1 VSFKRDSLAVLLDRT
16 YANYTGLFRPL
27 DKTPRQNLL
36 KVFASVDAGIY
47 HQLLGDLDFLAKQIF
62 PDTAEGEYLREHWS
76 GKVTPLHAIT
86 AAGEVTMT
94 GIANKPIPAG
104 VVFESA
110 AAGERYYLNN
120 AYRLDGGGQAIVTVK
135 AENPG
140 QQGNLAAGEKLFI
153 ISALPAG
160 IDSHAVASGAGII
173 GGCDAETDEEYLAR
187 VLAALRNPSRYGKIG
202 DFALWARDASAEV
215 SAAWEFRNFGVFG
228 VLLIQVI
235 KGNQI
240 DGVHQVDNLEE
251 VRNYIK
257 QAAPPVLFEVR
268 TPNII
273 LVNPSVSLP
282 SQEDSQANRELAE
295 NRMKSWMQLAAKPG
309 AQITAGALCLAIIDG
324 VTITDAAVKIDGSAV
339 GITAT
344 TILEYPYIGEIIWE

>member
-1 VSFKRDSLAVLLDRT
+1 MSFKRDSLTVLLNRI

-36 KVFASVDAGIY
+36 KVFSSVDAGIY
-47 HQLLGDLDFLAKQIF
+47 HQLLGDLDFLSKQIF

-76 GKVTPLHAIT
+76 SKIAPLYAVTAS
-86 AAGEVTMT
+86 GEVTMT
-94 GIANKPIPAG
+94 GTANKPIPSG
-104 VVFESA
+104 VVFEA
-110 AAGERYYLNN
+110 ASGERYYLNN
-120 AYRLDGGGQAIVTVK
+120 AYRLDGSGQAIVSVK

-140 QQGNLAAGEKLFI
+140 MQGNLAAGEKLSI

-160 IDSHAVASGAGII
+160 IDSQAVVSGKGII
-173 GGCDAETDEEYLAR
+173 GGIDAESDEEYLTR
-187 VLAALRNPSRYGKIG
+187 VLAMLRNPSRYGKPG

-215 SAAWEFRNFGVFG
+215 SAAWEFKKFGVFG
-228 VLLIQVI
+228 AVLIQVI
-235 KGNQI
+235 KGNQM
-240 DGVHQVDNLEE
+240 DGVYPVDNLAE
-251 VRNYIK
+251 VRNYIRNV
-257 QAAPPVLFEVR
+257 APPVLFEVR
-268 TPNII
+268 TPNI
-273 LVNPSVSLP
+273 LAVNPSASLP

-295 NRMKSWMQLAAKPG
+295 DRMKAWMQLAAKPG

-324 VTITDAAVKIDGSAV
+324 VTITDAAVKIDGSTV